1 MYYLLLIIIYF
12 QVISVLGYLGSMFKV
27 LYVLPLCAFSTQKN
41 FTSLSVRN
49 SWHDQSTRKKKHCST
64 FTPQ

>member
-27 LYVLPLCAFSTQKN
+27 LYVLPLCAFSTQFYFIKC
-41 FTSLSVRN
+41 
-49 SWHDQSTRKKKHCST
+49 KK
-64 FTPQ
+64 